1 MSHTHKGGTLKTH
14 PEMEEIAELI
24 ESWKAPEVLRWA
36 LDRFHPRL
44 AFASSFGAEDVVVID
59 LLSRL
64 RRDVRIVTLD
74 TGRLHE
80 ETYDVMERIRRRYG
94 VKIEVHFPE
103 QAAVERLARD
113 RGFYSFRDSI
123 EARKECCRVRKV
135 EPLRRALAG
144 LEAWMTGL
152 RRTQGVTRGG
162 VPKIE
167 YDSAF
172 NLIKLNPI
180 ADWSEVQVWD
190 YIREHDVPYN
200 ALHDRAFPSIGCSPC
215 TRAVQP
221 GEDAR
226 AGRWWWEL
234 PEQRECGLHAA
245 NAGAGTVAV
254 GKAPEESRELAAPA
268 PPGRR

>member
-1 MSHTHKGGTLKTH
+1 MKTH
-14 PEMEEIAELI
+14 PEMEEIAALI

-80 ETYDVMERIRRRYG
+80 ETYDVMDRVRRRYG
-94 VKIEVHFPE
+94 VSIEVHAPE
-103 QAAVERLARD
+103 REAVERLGRD

-144 LEAWMTGL
+144 LAAWMTGL

-172 NLIKLNPI
+172 DLIKLNPI

-190 YIREHDVPYN
+190 YIREHQVPYN

-221 GEDAR
+221 GEDPR
-226 AGRWWWEL
+226 AGRWWWEQ
-234 PEQRECGLHAA
+234 PEQKECGLHAA
-245 NAGAGTVAV
+245 QAEAAGPPASRRAEIPVGAAAAASEPAGS
-254 GKAPEESRELAAPA
+254 SR
-268 PPGRR
+268 

>member
-1 MSHTHKGGTLKTH
+1 MKTH
-14 PEMEEIAELI
+14 PEMEEIAALI

-64 RRDVRIVTLD
+64 RRDARIVTLD

-80 ETYDVMERIRRRYG
+80 ETYDVMERVRRRYG
-94 VKIEVHFPE
+94 MTIEVHFPE
-103 QAAVERLARD
+103 REAVEKLERD
-113 RGFYSFRDSI
+113 RGFLSFRDSI

-135 EPLRRALAG
+135 EPLRRALTG

-167 YDSAF
+167 YDAAF

-200 ALHDRAFPSIGCSPC
+200 ALHDRLYPSIGCAPC

-226 AGRWWWEL
+226 AGRWWWEQ
-234 PEQRECGLHAA
+234 PDSKECGLHAA
-245 NAGAGTVAV
+245 QAEAGAKPAVTDAVPAVAGV
-254 GKAPEESRELAAPA
+254 AASAPSAVPER
-268 PPGRR
+268 